1 MGFFKHKPKQSANL
15 TARKGGGRDY
25 PQEARRN
32 VGDAHQATDKNNIN
46 LNRISGTGHEQDK
59 IQAYTAQIRSE
70 AVQARR
76 LAEQID
82 SLSRNTVTQTRR
94 KQAVMTD
101 STTIDSGQTQEKQR
115 RATDKPRA
123 ANVCSSF
130 NPLHPSMELPPE
142 QLIRLLGLESKKIR
156 KQKRS
161 QPAPVQ
167 QTTASPGASTT
178 LPPEEPARSE
188 PEPAASQTRSAR
200 SARSTH
206 RQREYEHARKQGNSK
221 SRRGLWGP
229 ALAVGLVCGI
239 AVSAYLFWMQPE
251 HGAATTAAAPATNK
265 VSRSA
270 VTSAP
275 RKPATKTPAP
285 TAKSTPP
292 SAAKNDPAWLA
303 TIEARGKH
311 LRDEAK
317 QRLDQ
322 RLKQAVPA
330 PPIAAVPV
338 VTPTQAEV
346 VTHVKP
352 ETVVTDEPALVT
364 SGEPEAVTTDSPEV
378 MTTGVTAV
386 KPETVAED
394 EILVEDIDISTANL
408 VSEPVDEPLQTA
420 ETPSFEE
427 SNPSE
432 LIEDQAPA
440 TNAEPTDQLRDENAP
455 PTPAIDTPPQ
465 EGATELF

>member
-1 MGFFKHKPKQSANL
+1 MGFFKHKPNL
-15 TARKGGGRDY
+15 TVRKDVGRDY
-25 PQEARRN
+25 LVEARRN
-32 VGDAHQATDKNNIN
+32 VGDAHQATDKNSIN
-46 LNRISGTGHEQDK
+46 LNRTSGTGHKQDK
-59 IQAYTAQIRSE
+59 MQAYTAQIRSE

-82 SLSRNTVTQTRR
+82 SLSQNTATQTRR

-101 STTIDSGQTQEKQR
+101 STTINSGQAKKKQR

-123 ANVCSSF
+123 ASVCSSF

-161 QPAPVQ
+161 QSAPVQ
-167 QTTASPGASTT
+167 QTTASPGASTS
-178 LPPEEPARSE
+178 LPPEAPARSE
-188 PEPAASQTRSAR
+188 PAPAASQKRSAQ

-206 RQREYEHARKQGNSK
+206 RQREYEHASKHGNSK
-221 SRRGLWGP
+221 SRRGIWVP
-229 ALAVGLVCGI
+229 ALASGLVCGI

-265 VSRSA
+265 VSRSPVA
-270 VTSAP
+270 SAP
-275 RKPATKTPAP
+275 RKPATKTPAS

-292 SAAKNDPAWLA
+292 SAVKNDPAWLA

-330 PPIAAVPV
+330 APIAAVPV

-352 ETVVTDEPALVT
+352 ETVITDEPALVT
-364 SGEPEAVTTDSPEV
+364 SGEPVAVTTDSPEV

-386 KPETVAED
+386 EPETAAED
-394 EILVEDIDISTANL
+394 EILVKDIDNPTANL

-420 ETPSFEE
+420 ETPSLEE
-427 SNPSE
+427 SNPGE
-432 LIEDQAPA
+432 LIEDPVPA
-440 TNAEPTDQLRDENAP
+440 TNTEPTDQLRDENAP
-455 PTPAIDTPPQ
+455 STPAVDAPPQ

>member
-1 MGFFKHKPKQSANL
+1 MGFFKHKPKQSANQA
-15 TARKGGGRDY
+15 TRKGVGRDY
-25 PQEARRN
+25 VEGTRRN
-32 VGDAHQATDKNNIN
+32 VGDTHQTTDKQSIN
-46 LNRISGTGHEQDK
+46 LNQVSDAGHRQDK
-59 IQAYTAQIRSE
+59 MQAYTAQIRSE

-82 SLSRNTVTQTRR
+82 SLSQNTATQTLR

-101 STTIDSGQTQEKQR
+101 STTIDSGQTQKKQR

-123 ANVCSSF
+123 ANVRSSF

-156 KQKRS
+156 KQKRT
-161 QPAPVQ
+161 QPAPAQ
-167 QTTASPGASTT
+167 QTTASPSASTK
-178 LPPEEPARSE
+178 LPTEEPVRSE
-188 PEPAASQTRSAR
+188 PAPAASQTR

-206 RQREYEHARKQGNSK
+206 RQREYEHARKKGNSK
-221 SRRGLWGP
+221 SRRGLWVP
-229 ALAVGLVCGI
+229 ALAAGLVCGI
-239 AVSAYLFWMQPE
+239 AVSAYLFWTQPE

-265 VSRSA
+265 VSRSP
-270 VTSAP
+270 VSSAP

-322 RLKQAVPA
+322 RLKGAVPA

-338 VTPTQAEV
+338 VKPTQAEV

-352 ETVVTDEPALVT
+352 KTVVTDEPALVT

-386 KPETVAED
+386 KPEIVAED
-394 EILVEDIDISTANL
+394 EILVEDIDIPTASL
-408 VSEPVDEPLQTA
+408 ASQPVDEPLQTA

-427 SNPSE
+427 NNPGE
-432 LIEDQAPA
+432 LIVDQAPA

-455 PTPAIDTPPQ
+455 STPAVDTPPQ

>member
-1 MGFFKHKPKQSANL
+1 MGFFKHRPKQSANL
-15 TARKGGGRDY
+15 TTPKGVGRGY
-25 PQEARRN
+25 VEEARRN
-32 VGDAHQATDKNNIN
+32 VGGAHQAPDINSIN
-46 LNRISGTGHEQDK
+46 LDRISGKGHEQDK
-59 IQAYTAQIRSE
+59 MQAYTAQIRSE

-82 SLSRNTVTQTRR
+82 SLSQNTATQTRR

-101 STTIDSGQTQEKQR
+101 STTIDSGQAKKKQR
-115 RATDKPRA
+115 RATDKPRS
-123 ANVCSSF
+123 ANVRSSF

-167 QTTASPGASTT
+167 QTAAPPSASTT
-178 LPPEEPARSE
+178 LTPEEPARSE
-188 PEPAASQTRSAR
+188 PAPATSQTPST
-200 SARSTH
+200 RSTH
-206 RQREYEHARKQGNSK
+206 RQREYEHARKQRKSK
-221 SRRGLWGP
+221 SRRGLWVP
-229 ALAVGLVCGI
+229 ALATGLVFGI
-239 AVSAYLFWMQPE
+239 AVSTYLFWMQPE
-251 HGAATTAAAPATNK
+251 HGAATTAVAPAPNK
-265 VSRSA
+265 VTRSP

-285 TAKSTPP
+285 TAKSTTP
-292 SAAKNDPAWLA
+292 SAAQNDPAWLA
-303 TIEARGKH
+303 TIEARGKR

-330 PPIAAVPV
+330 PSIVAVPAA
-338 VTPTQAEV
+338 TPTQAGV
-346 VTHVKP
+346 VTRVKP
-352 ETVVTDEPALVT
+352 ETVITDEPASVT

-394 EILVEDIDISTANL
+394 EILVEDIDIPTANL

-427 SNPSE
+427 NNPGE
-432 LIEDQAPA
+432 LIVDQAPA
-440 TNAEPTDQLRDENAP
+440 TNAEPTDQLRDENVPSTPAVDAP
-455 PTPAIDTPPQ
+455 PQ
-465 EGATELF
+465 